1 MCFVHGLRRI
11 PRVRDCLEPSN
22 GSDMIGAAS
31 TSNRLG
37 DVPTGNNT
45 AVTDAKGNATPVEE
59 KIKTEAP
66 IVGTQ
71 RIVRVCLNALFDLHV
86 TFRYGAS

>member
-1 MCFVHGLRRI
+1 MCFVHAVRRT

-31 TSNRLG
+31 TSKRLG

-71 RIVRVCLNALFDLHV
+71 RLVRLCLNALFVLHV